1 MANIQLSFVQMVL
14 ALLPALVPF
23 FFIQL
28 YGLRLMKKATAAF
41 IGMLLKYAVVC
52 LLLVGTAMAAAVWAD
67 VLASLLFI
75 IMSAIV
81 VTRRAKLAMGVHFM
95 PVLVGTAVS
104 VALFTLYE
112 VFIVMGSAA
121 VDVSTR
127 LLPLVALLC
136 GGIME
141 INARALTFYNMGLQ
155 HHAHLYHYLL
165 ANGATPSDALFYF
178 RKRAMERTVLHGVSR
193 MSLSVIASTPWVLW
207 TLLLCQQSWVT
218 AVVLQIALMVAAIAA
233 ALVSMAVSLYMAGRY
248 MPDGYTLLQ
257 ATEAGRATSTAT
269 PAADA
274 KKNEDADAEED
285 DIEEND
291 IEDADAEEQE
301 VKTTETLIDDENN
314 N

>member
-81 VTRRAKLAMGVHFM
+81 VTRRAKLAMGVHLM

-104 VALFTLYE
+104 VALFSLYLL
-112 VFIVMGSAA
+112 FIVMGSAA

-178 RKRAMERTVLHGVSR
+178 RKRAMERTALHGVSR
-193 MSLSVIASTPWVLW
+193 RSLSVIASTPWVLW

-233 ALVSMAVSLYMAGRY
+233 ALVSMSVSLYMAGRY
-248 MPDGYTLLQ
+248 MPDGYTLLLED
-257 ATEAGRATSTAT
+257 A
-269 PAADA
+269 AADA
-274 KKNEDADAEED
+274 DDTEADDAD
-285 DIEEND
+285 
-291 IEDADAEEQE
+291 EQE
-301 VKTTETLIDDENN
+301 EGTTETLIDNENN

>member
-41 IGMLLKYAVVC
+41 IGMLLKYALVC
-52 LLLVGTAMAAAVWAD
+52 LLLVGTAMAGAVWAD

-81 VTRRAKLAMGVHFM
+81 VTRRAKLAMGVHLM

-121 VDVSTR
+121 ADVSTR

-165 ANGATPSDALFYF
+165 ANGATPTDALFYF

-207 TLLLCQQSWVT
+207 TLLLCHQSWAT

-257 ATEAGRATSTAT
+257 AAEAGRAAQPVASA
-269 PAADA
+269 
-274 KKNEDADAEED
+274 ADAEED
-285 DIEEND
+285 EKVEDKEVEVEVEEEDIENK
-291 IEDADAEEQE
+291 EDRSA
-301 VKTTETLIDDENN
+301 ETLNDNENN

>member
-52 LLLVGTAMAAAVWAD
+52 LLLVGTAMAGAVWAD

-81 VTRRAKLAMGVHFM
+81 VTRRAKLAMGVHLM

-104 VALFTLYE
+104 VALFALYE

-121 VDVSTR
+121 ADVSTR

-178 RKRAMERTVLHGVSR
+178 RKRAMERTALHGVSR

-233 ALVSMAVSLYMAGRY
+233 ALVSMSVSLYMAGRY
-248 MPDGYTLLQ
+248 MPDGYTLLHED
-257 ATEAGRATSTAT
+257 AAAEADDTEA
-269 PAADA
+269 D
-274 KKNEDADAEED
+274 DAD
-285 DIEEND
+285 
-291 IEDADAEEQE
+291 EQE
-301 VKTTETLIDDENN
+301 EGTTETLIDNENN

>member
-41 IGMLLKYAVVC
+41 IGMLLKYAGVC
-52 LLLVGTAMAAAVWAD
+52 LLLGGTAMAAAVWAD

-81 VTRRAKLAMGVHFM
+81 VTRRAKLAMGVHLM

-104 VALFTLYE
+104 VALFSLYLL
-112 VFIVMGSAA
+112 FIVMGSAA

-178 RKRAMERTVLHGVSR
+178 RKRAMERTALHGVSR

-218 AVVLQIALMVAAIAA
+218 AVVLQIGLMVAAIAA
-233 ALVSMAVSLYMAGRY
+233 ALVSMSVSLYMAGRY
-248 MPDGYTLLQ
+248 MPDGYTLLHED
-257 ATEAGRATSTAT
+257 AAAEADDTEA
-269 PAADA
+269 D
-274 KKNEDADAEED
+274 DAD
-285 DIEEND
+285 
-291 IEDADAEEQE
+291 EQE
-301 VKTTETLIDDENN
+301 EGTTETLIDNENN

>member
-1 MANIQLSFVQMVL
+1 MANIQLSFVQIVL

-81 VTRRAKLAMGVHFM
+81 VTRRAKLAMGVHLM

-104 VALFTLYE
+104 VVLFTLYE
-112 VFIVMGSAA
+112 VFIVMGSTAA
-121 VDVSTR
+121 DVSTR

-207 TLLLCQQSWVT
+207 TLLLCQQSWAT

-233 ALVSMAVSLYMAGRY
+233 ALVSMAVSLYLAGRY

-257 ATEAGRATSTAT
+257 A
-269 PAADA
+269 
-274 KKNEDADAEED
+274 AEVD
-285 DIEEND
+285 NA
-291 IEDADAEEQE
+291 EDADAEEQE
-301 VKTTETLIDDENN
+301 VKTTETPIGDENN

>member
-23 FFIQL
+23 FIIQL
-28 YGLRLMKKATAAF
+28 YGMRLMKKATAAF
-41 IGMLLKYAVVC
+41 VGMLLKYAVVC
-52 LLLVGTAMAAAVWAD
+52 LLLVGTAMAGAVWAD

-81 VTRRAKLAMGVHFM
+81 VTRRAKLAMGVHLM

-104 VALFTLYE
+104 VVLFTLYE

-121 VDVSTR
+121 ADVSTR

-165 ANGATPSDALFYF
+165 ANGATPTDALFYF

-257 ATEAGRATSTAT
+257 AAESRRTAQPVT

-274 KKNEDADAEED
+274 EED
-285 DIEEND
+285 EKV
-291 IEDADAEEQE
+291 EDKE
-301 VKTTETLIDDENN
+301 VKLEVEEEEIENEEDGSAETLNDNENN

>member
-28 YGLRLMKKATAAF
+28 YGLRLMKKATATF

-52 LLLVGTAMAAAVWAD
+52 LLLVGTTMAGAVWAD

-121 VDVSTR
+121 ADVSTR

-233 ALVSMAVSLYMAGRY
+233 ALVSMSVSLYMAGRY
-248 MPDGYTLLQ
+248 MPDGYTLLHED
-257 ATEAGRATSTAT
+257 AAAEADDTEA
-269 PAADA
+269 D
-274 KKNEDADAEED
+274 DAD
-285 DIEEND
+285 
-291 IEDADAEEQE
+291 EQE
-301 VKTTETLIDDENN
+301 EGTTETLIDNENN

>member
-23 FFIQL
+23 FIIQL
-28 YGLRLMKKATAAF
+28 YGMRLMKKATAAF
-41 IGMLLKYAVVC
+41 VGMLLKYAVVC
-52 LLLVGTAMAAAVWAD
+52 LLLVGTAVAAAVWAD

-81 VTRRAKLAMGVHFM
+81 VTRRAKLAMGVHLM

-104 VALFTLYE
+104 VVLFTLYE

-121 VDVSTR
+121 ADVSTR

-141 INARALTFYNMGLQ
+141 VNARALTFYNMGLQ

-165 ANGATPSDALFYF
+165 ANGATPTDALFYF

-193 MSLSVIASTPWVLW
+193 MSLSVVASTPWVLW
-207 TLLLCQQSWVT
+207 TLLLCHQSWVT

-257 ATEAGRATSTAT
+257 AAEAGRAAQPVAS
-269 PAADA
+269 AADD
-274 KKNEDADAEED
+274 KEEKVEDKEEDENEDEED
-285 DIEEND
+285 GSAETHDEN
-291 IEDADAEEQE
+291 
-301 VKTTETLIDDENN
+301 ENN

>member
-23 FFIQL
+23 FIIQL
-28 YGLRLMKKATAAF
+28 YGMRLMKKATAAF
-41 IGMLLKYAVVC
+41 VGMLLKYAVVC
-52 LLLVGTAMAAAVWAD
+52 LLLVGTAVAAAVWAD

-81 VTRRAKLAMGVHFM
+81 VTRRAKLAMGVHLM

-104 VALFTLYE
+104 VVLFTLYE

-121 VDVSTR
+121 ADVSTR

-141 INARALTFYNMGLQ
+141 VNARALTFYNMGLQ

-165 ANGATPSDALFYF
+165 ANGATPTDALFYF

-193 MSLSVIASTPWVLW
+193 MSLSVVASTPWVLW
-207 TLLLCQQSWVT
+207 TLLLCHQSLVT

-257 ATEAGRATSTAT
+257 AAEAGRVAQPVAS
-269 PAADA
+269 AADD
-274 KKNEDADAEED
+274 KEEKVEEEIENEEED
-285 DIEEND
+285 EE
-291 IEDADAEEQE
+291 EYG
-301 VKTTETLIDDENN
+301 TTETLDDNENN

>member
-23 FFIQL
+23 FIIQL
-28 YGLRLMKKATAAF
+28 YGMRLMKKATAAF
-41 IGMLLKYAVVC
+41 VGMLLKYAVVC
-52 LLLVGTAMAAAVWAD
+52 LLLVGTAVAAAVWAD

-81 VTRRAKLAMGVHFM
+81 VTRRAKLAMGVHLM

-104 VALFTLYE
+104 VVLFTLYE
-112 VFIVMGSAA
+112 VFIVMGSTAA
-121 VDVSTR
+121 DVSTR

-165 ANGATPSDALFYF
+165 ANGATPTDALFYF

-257 ATEAGRATSTAT
+257 AAEAGRAAQPVAS
-269 PAADA
+269 AADD
-274 KKNEDADAEED
+274 KEEKVEEKIENEEED
-285 DIEEND
+285 EE
-291 IEDADAEEQE
+291 EYG
-301 VKTTETLIDDENN
+301 TTETLDDNENN

>member
-23 FFIQL
+23 FIIQL
-28 YGLRLMKKATAAF
+28 YGMRLMKKATAAF
-41 IGMLLKYAVVC
+41 VGMLLKYAVVC

-81 VTRRAKLAMGVHFM
+81 VTRRAKLAMGVHLM

-104 VALFTLYE
+104 VVLFTLYE

-121 VDVSTR
+121 ADVSTR

-141 INARALTFYNMGLQ
+141 VNARALTFYNMGLQ

-165 ANGATPSDALFYF
+165 ANGATPTDALFYF

-218 AVVLQIALMVAAIAA
+218 AVVLQIALVVAAIAA

-257 ATEAGRATSTAT
+257 AAEARRTAQLVT
-269 PAADA
+269 PAADD
-274 KKNEDADAEED
+274 KEEKVEEKIENEEED
-285 DIEEND
+285 EE
-291 IEDADAEEQE
+291 EYG
-301 VKTTETLIDDENN
+301 TTETHDENENN

>member
-52 LLLVGTAMAAAVWAD
+52 LLLVGTAMAVAVWAD

-81 VTRRAKLAMGVHFM
+81 VTRRAKLAMGVHLM

-104 VALFTLYE
+104 VALFSLYLL
-112 VFIVMGSAA
+112 FIVMGSAV

-233 ALVSMAVSLYMAGRY
+233 ALVSMSVSLYMAGRY
-248 MPDGYTLLQ
+248 MPDGYTLLHED
-257 ATEAGRATSTAT
+257 AAAEADDTEA
-269 PAADA
+269 D
-274 KKNEDADAEED
+274 DAD
-285 DIEEND
+285 
-291 IEDADAEEQE
+291 EQE
-301 VKTTETLIDDENN
+301 EGTTETLIDNENN

>member
-23 FFIQL
+23 FIIQL
-28 YGLRLMKKATAAF
+28 YGMRLMKKATAAF

-52 LLLVGTAMAAAVWAD
+52 LLLVGTAVAAAVWAD

-81 VTRRAKLAMGVHFM
+81 VTRRAKLAMGVHLM

-104 VALFTLYE
+104 VVLFTLYE
-112 VFIVMGSAA
+112 VFIVMGSVAA
-121 VDVSTR
+121 DVSTR

-141 INARALTFYNMGLQ
+141 VNARALTFYNMGLQ

-165 ANGATPSDALFYF
+165 ANGATPTDALFYF

-193 MSLSVIASTPWVLW
+193 MSLSVVASTPWVLW
-207 TLLLCQQSWVT
+207 TLLLCHQSWIT

-257 ATEAGRATSTAT
+257 AAEAGRAAQPVASAV
-269 PAADA
+269 DD
-274 KKNEDADAEED
+274 KEEKVEDKEEDENEDEED
-285 DIEEND
+285 ES
-291 IEDADAEEQE
+291 A
-301 VKTTETLIDDENN
+301 ETLDDNENN

>member
-41 IGMLLKYAVVC
+41 IGMLLKYALVC
-52 LLLVGTAMAAAVWAD
+52 LLLVGTAMAGAVWAD

-121 VDVSTR
+121 ADVSTR

-165 ANGATPSDALFYF
+165 ANGATPTDALFYF

-207 TLLLCQQSWVT
+207 TLLLCHQSWAT

-257 ATEAGRATSTAT
+257 AAEAGRAAQPVASA
-269 PAADA
+269 
-274 KKNEDADAEED
+274 ADAEED
-285 DIEEND
+285 EKVEDKEVEVEVEEEDIENE
-291 IEDADAEEQE
+291 EDRSA
-301 VKTTETLIDDENN
+301 ETLNDNENN

>member
-81 VTRRAKLAMGVHFM
+81 VTRRAKLAMGVHLM

-104 VALFTLYE
+104 VALFSLYLL
-112 VFIVMGSAA
+112 FIVMGSAA

-178 RKRAMERTVLHGVSR
+178 RKRAMERTALHGVSR

-218 AVVLQIALMVAAIAA
+218 AVVLQIAIMVAAIAA
-233 ALVSMAVSLYMAGRY
+233 ALVSMSVSLYMAGRY
-248 MPDGYTLLQ
+248 MPDGYTLLHED
-257 ATEAGRATSTAT
+257 AAAEADDTEA
-269 PAADA
+269 D
-274 KKNEDADAEED
+274 DAD
-285 DIEEND
+285 
-291 IEDADAEEQE
+291 EQE
-301 VKTTETLIDDENN
+301 EETTETLIDNENN

>member
-23 FFIQL
+23 FIIQL
-28 YGLRLMKKATAAF
+28 YGMRLMKKATAAF
-41 IGMLLKYAVVC
+41 VGMLLKYAVVC

-81 VTRRAKLAMGVHFM
+81 VTRRAKLAMGVHLM

-104 VALFTLYE
+104 VVLFTLYE

-121 VDVSTR
+121 ADVSTR

-165 ANGATPSDALFYF
+165 ANGATPTDALFYF

-257 ATEAGRATSTAT
+257 AAEAGRVAQPVAS
-269 PAADA
+269 AADD
-274 KKNEDADAEED
+274 KEEKVEDKEEDENEDEED
-285 DIEEND
+285 GS
-291 IEDADAEEQE
+291 AE
-301 VKTTETLIDDENN
+301 THDDNENN

>member
-1 MANIQLSFVQMVL
+1 MANIQLSFVQIVL

-41 IGMLLKYAVVC
+41 IGMLLKYAVLC
-52 LLLVGTAMAAAVWAD
+52 LLLVGTAMAGAVWAD

-81 VTRRAKLAMGVHFM
+81 VTRRAKLAMGVHLM

-104 VALFTLYE
+104 VALFALYE
-112 VFIVMGSAA
+112 VFIVMGSAVA
-121 VDVSTR
+121 DVSTR

-141 INARALTFYNMGLQ
+141 INARALTFYNMGLL

-193 MSLSVIASTPWVLW
+193 TSLSVIASTPWVLW

-257 ATEAGRATSTAT
+257 AAEVDNAG
-269 PAADA
+269 
-274 KKNEDADAEED
+274 
-285 DIEEND
+285 
-291 IEDADAEEQE
+291 DADAEEQE

>member
-81 VTRRAKLAMGVHFM
+81 VTRRAKLAMGVHLM

-104 VALFTLYE
+104 VALFSLYLL
-112 VFIVMGSAA
+112 FIVMGSAA

-178 RKRAMERTVLHGVSR
+178 RKRAMECTALHGVSR

-233 ALVSMAVSLYMAGRY
+233 ALVSMSVSLYMAGRY
-248 MPDGYTLLQ
+248 MPDGYTLLHED
-257 ATEAGRATSTAT
+257 AAAEADDTEA
-269 PAADA
+269 D
-274 KKNEDADAEED
+274 DAD
-285 DIEEND
+285 
-291 IEDADAEEQE
+291 EQE
-301 VKTTETLIDDENN
+301 EGTTETLIDNENN

>member
-81 VTRRAKLAMGVHFM
+81 VTRRAKLAMGVHLM

-104 VALFTLYE
+104 VVLFTLYE
-112 VFIVMGSAA
+112 VFIVMGSTAA
-121 VDVSTR
+121 DVSTR

-207 TLLLCQQSWVT
+207 TLLLCQQSWAT

-257 ATEAGRATSTAT
+257 AAEAGRAAQPVASA
-269 PAADA
+269 
-274 KKNEDADAEED
+274 ADAEED
-285 DIEEND
+285 EKVEDKEVEVEVEEEDIENE
-291 IEDADAEEQE
+291 EDRSA
-301 VKTTETLIDDENN
+301 ETLNDNENN

>member
-52 LLLVGTAMAAAVWAD
+52 LLLVGTAMVDAVWAD

-104 VALFTLYE
+104 VALFALYE
-112 VFIVMGSAA
+112 VFIVMGSVAA
-121 VDVSTR
+121 DVSTR

-257 ATEAGRATSTAT
+257 A
-269 PAADA
+269 
-274 KKNEDADAEED
+274 AEVD
-285 DIEEND
+285 NA
-291 IEDADAEEQE
+291 EDADAEEQE
-301 VKTTETLIDDENN
+301 VKTTETPIDDENN

>member
-41 IGMLLKYAVVC
+41 IGMLLKYALVC
-52 LLLVGTAMAAAVWAD
+52 LLLVGTAMAGAVWAD

-81 VTRRAKLAMGVHFM
+81 VTRRAKLAMGVHLM

-104 VALFTLYE
+104 VALFSLYLL
-112 VFIVMGSAA
+112 FIVMGSAA

-178 RKRAMERTVLHGVSR
+178 RKRAMERTALHGVSR

-233 ALVSMAVSLYMAGRY
+233 ALVSMSVSLYMAGRY
-248 MPDGYTLLQ
+248 MPDGYTLLHED
-257 ATEAGRATSTAT
+257 AAAEADDTEA
-269 PAADA
+269 D
-274 KKNEDADAEED
+274 DAD
-285 DIEEND
+285 
-291 IEDADAEEQE
+291 EQE
-301 VKTTETLIDDENN
+301 EGTTETLIDNENN

>member
-23 FFIQL
+23 FIIQL
-28 YGLRLMKKATAAF
+28 YGMRLMKKATAAF

-52 LLLVGTAMAAAVWAD
+52 LLLVGTAVAAAVWAD

-81 VTRRAKLAMGVHFM
+81 VTRRAKLAMGVHLM

-104 VALFTLYE
+104 VVLFTLYE
-112 VFIVMGSAA
+112 VFIVMGSVAA
-121 VDVSTR
+121 DVSTR

-141 INARALTFYNMGLQ
+141 VNARALTFYNMGLQ

-165 ANGATPSDALFYF
+165 ANGATPTDALFYF

-193 MSLSVIASTPWVLW
+193 MSLSVVASTPWVLW
-207 TLLLCQQSWVT
+207 TLLLCHQSWVT

-257 ATEAGRATSTAT
+257 AAEAGRAAQ
-269 PAADA
+269 PVAYAADD
-274 KKNEDADAEED
+274 KEEKHVEEKIENEEED
-285 DIEEND
+285 EE
-291 IEDADAEEQE
+291 EYG
-301 VKTTETLIDDENN
+301 TTETHDDNENN

>member
-81 VTRRAKLAMGVHFM
+81 VTRRAKLAIGVHFM

-104 VALFTLYE
+104 VALFALYE

-121 VDVSTR
+121 ADVSTR

-207 TLLLCQQSWVT
+207 TLLLCKQSWVT

-257 ATEAGRATSTAT
+257 A
-269 PAADA
+269 
-274 KKNEDADAEED
+274 AEVDNAED
-285 DIEEND
+285 D
-291 IEDADAEEQE
+291 DAEEQE

>member
-52 LLLVGTAMAAAVWAD
+52 LLLVGTAMAGAVWAD

-121 VDVSTR
+121 ADVSTR

-165 ANGATPSDALFYF
+165 ANGATPTDALFYF

-207 TLLLCQQSWVT
+207 TLLLCHQSWAT

-257 ATEAGRATSTAT
+257 AAEAGRAAQPVASA
-269 PAADA
+269 
-274 KKNEDADAEED
+274 ADAEED
-285 DIEEND
+285 EKVEDKEVEVEVEEEDIENE
-291 IEDADAEEQE
+291 EDRSA
-301 VKTTETLIDDENN
+301 ETLNDNENN

>member
-1 MANIQLSFVQMVL
+1 MANIQLSFVQIVL

-52 LLLVGTAMAAAVWAD
+52 LLLVGTAMAGAVWAD

-233 ALVSMAVSLYMAGRY
+233 ALVLMAVSLYMAGRY

-257 ATEAGRATSTAT
+257 A
-269 PAADA
+269 ADVDNA
-274 KKNEDADAEED
+274 
-285 DIEEND
+285 
-291 IEDADAEEQE
+291 EDADAEEQE

>member
-52 LLLVGTAMAAAVWAD
+52 LLLVGTAMVDAVWAN

-104 VALFTLYE
+104 
-112 VFIVMGSAA
+112 
-121 VDVSTR
+121 R

-193 MSLSVIASTPWVLW
+193 MSLSVIAST
-207 TLLLCQQSWVT
+207 
-218 AVVLQIALMVAAIAA
+218 VVLQIALMVAAIAA

-257 ATEAGRATSTAT
+257 A
-269 PAADA
+269 
-274 KKNEDADAEED
+274 AEVD
-285 DIEEND
+285 NA
-291 IEDADAEEQE
+291 EDADAEEQE
-301 VKTTETLIDDENN
+301 VKTTETLMNNENN

>member
-1 MANIQLSFVQMVL
+1 MVL

-41 IGMLLKYAVVC
+41 IAMLLKYAVVC
-52 LLLVGTAMAAAVWAD
+52 LLLVGTTMVGAVWAD

-81 VTRRAKLAMGVHFM
+81 VTRRAKLAMSVHLM

-121 VDVSTR
+121 ADVSTR

-257 ATEAGRATSTAT
+257 A
-269 PAADA
+269 
-274 KKNEDADAEED
+274 AEVD
-285 DIEEND
+285 NA
-291 IEDADAEEQE
+291 EDADAEEQE
-301 VKTTETLIDDENN
+301 VKTTETPIDDENN

>member
-23 FFIQL
+23 FIIQL
-28 YGLRLMKKATAAF
+28 YGMRLMKKATAAF
-41 IGMLLKYAVVC
+41 VGMLLKYAVVC

-81 VTRRAKLAMGVHFM
+81 VTRRAKLAMGVHLM
-95 PVLVGTAVS
+95 PVLVGTVVS
-104 VALFTLYE
+104 VVLFTLYE

-121 VDVSTR
+121 ADVSTR

-141 INARALTFYNMGLQ
+141 VNARTLTFYNMGLQ

-165 ANGATPSDALFYF
+165 ANGATPTDALFYF

-257 ATEAGRATSTAT
+257 AAEAGRAAQPVAS
-269 PAADA
+269 AADD
-274 KKNEDADAEED
+274 KEEKVEDKEEDENEDEED
-285 DIEEND
+285 GS
-291 IEDADAEEQE
+291 AE
-301 VKTTETLIDDENN
+301 THDDNENN

>member
-1 MANIQLSFVQMVL
+1 MANIHLSFVQMVL
-14 ALLPALVPF
+14 ALLPAFVPF

-41 IGMLLKYAVVC
+41 IGMLFKYAVVC
-52 LLLVGTAMAAAVWAD
+52 LLLVGTAMAGAVWAD

-121 VDVSTR
+121 ADVSTH

-257 ATEAGRATSTAT
+257 A
-269 PAADA
+269 
-274 KKNEDADAEED
+274 AEVDNAED
-285 DIEEND
+285 D
-291 IEDADAEEQE
+291 DAEEQE

>member
-52 LLLVGTAMAAAVWAD
+52 LLLVGTAMAGAVWAD

-81 VTRRAKLAMGVHFM
+81 VTRRAKLAMGVHLM

-121 VDVSTR
+121 ADVSTR

-178 RKRAMERTVLHGVSR
+178 RKRAMERTALHGVSR

-233 ALVSMAVSLYMAGRY
+233 ALVSMSVSLYMAGRY
-248 MPDGYTLLQ
+248 MPDGYTLLHED
-257 ATEAGRATSTAT
+257 AAAEADDTEA
-269 PAADA
+269 D
-274 KKNEDADAEED
+274 DAD
-285 DIEEND
+285 
-291 IEDADAEEQE
+291 EQE
-301 VKTTETLIDDENN
+301 EGTTETLIDNENN

>member
-28 YGLRLMKKATAAF
+28 YGLRLIKKATATF

-52 LLLVGTAMAAAVWAD
+52 LLLVGTTMAGAVWAD

-121 VDVSTR
+121 ADVSTR

-248 MPDGYTLLQ
+248 MPDGYTQLQ
-257 ATEAGRATSTAT
+257 A
-269 PAADA
+269 
-274 KKNEDADAEED
+274 AEVDNAED
-285 DIEEND
+285 D
-291 IEDADAEEQE
+291 DAEEQE